1 MTVSQLGDLGFEGA
15 LRRLAHHPYAQMK
28 DVSGFADAV
37 TRLGYPG
44 REWCQ
49 DGPQM
54 GVVDHSPTAARC
66 YETAT
71 S

>member
-15 LRRLAHHPYAQMK
+15 PRRLAHHPYAQMK

-66 YETAT
+66 YETVT